1 MTRKTIAF
9 TDHLIQATLASALKK
24 IVGEENWLGEEVRV
38 PDTRYRWDM
47 MFKANGKTFV
57 VEFDGDSHYRDSLV
71 IRKDREKDE
80 IAKKMGYTVVRVPY
94 FVQLT
99 TETLH
104 HWFGLD
110 ADIVQEFPHGF
121 IKSKV
126 YPASFCAMGVWRF
139 EYEVYHLPFP
149 VFTAIMDSL
158 FDRTDE
164 LNYNLNYTFG
174 EALSDFLDDVLGKND
189 EAKDTN

>member
-1 MTRKTIAF
+1 MTRKTITF
-9 TDHLIQATLASALKK
+9 TDHLIQATLASALKE

-38 PDTRYRWDM
+38 PGTRYRWDM
-47 MFKANGKTFV
+47 MLRIRGNVFV
-57 VEFDGDSHYRDSLV
+57 VEFDGDLHYRDSLV

-80 IAKKMGYTVVRVPY
+80 IAEGMGYTVVRIPY

-126 YPASFCAMGVWRF
+126 YPASFCAMGVERF
-139 EYEVYHLPFP
+139 ECEMYRLPDP
-149 VFTAIMDSL
+149 VFTAIVNSL
-158 FDRTDE
+158 CARTIE
-164 LNYNLNYTFG
+164 LECNFMYTFG
-174 EALSDFLDDVLGKND
+174 AALHAFLDDFLRD
-189 EAKDTN
+189 SY